1 MSRQLLKATTILT
14 LFSLLFTWP
23 PARLRGYWRQLF
35 DPDARKR
42 RVGWRLIG
50 RGARLHLN
58 RLLSGWRGGRDD
70 FGLIFPAWY
79 ES

>member
-1 MSRQLLKATTILT
+1 
-14 LFSLLFTWP
+14 
-23 PARLRGYWRQLF
+23 
-35 DPDARKR
+35 
-42 RVGWRLIG
+42 
-50 RGARLHLN
+50 LN